1 MLPLPNLWLRY
12 ACLCSLY
19 AATPMAHAQEGTSF
33 PPEPQPGVTTPVTA
47 SQPAST
53 ADELRRR
60 DQAIQNLQQR
70 IDQLERKLNAIPAVR
85 SQPPSPTATASTD
98 GEDETSERA
107 LEWALI
113 RQGGLLLT
121 PWSFEL
127 QPGIGYSY
135 RDVGT
140 LSLSSNTIF
149 DVPSVLRNETLSTDL
164 TLRLG
169 LPLGSQVEVYVP
181 YILDTQRDVTFSSP
195 GFNINESQSASGL
208 GDISVTLSK
217 QLLTESGA
225 LPNLL
230 GALSWKSTTGD
241 TGNTIDPN
249 SVDPNQPSLI
259 SIGSGYQSFQGSLTM
274 VKSQEPLVFL
284 GSLSYAANLSETING
299 ADINPGDAIGLRLGT
314 ILSASPDSSWRLAL
328 NLARFSNTELNGVDI
343 PGSDATT
350 GLLEIGVSSVLSAQ
364 TLLDFTAGFG
374 LTNNSPDFTVSVAL
388 PIRFF

>member
-1 MLPLPNLWLRY
+1 MLPLQNLWLRH
-12 ACLCSLY
+12 ACLYSLC
-19 AATPMAHAQEGTSF
+19 AAIPLAHAQEGTPF
-33 PPEPQPGVTTPVTA
+33 LPEMQSGVTAPATTPQPSP
-47 SQPAST
+47 T

-113 RQGGLLLT
+113 RQGGLLLA

-140 LSLSSNTIF
+140 LSPANNTIV
-149 DVPSVLRNETLSTDL
+149 DVPSVVRNETLSTDV

-181 YILDTQRDVTFSSP
+181 YILDTQRDITFGP
-195 GFNINESQSASGL
+195 INQNQSESGL
-208 GDISVTLSK
+208 GDVSVTLSK
-217 QLLTESGA
+217 QLLTESGG

-230 GALSWKSTTGD
+230 ATLSWKSTTGNN
-241 TGNTIDPN
+241 GNTIDPN

-299 ADINPGDAIGLRLGT
+299 TDVNPGDAIGLRLGT

-328 NLARFSNTELNGVDI
+328 NLARYSNTELNGVEI

-350 GLLEIGVSSVLSAQ
+350 GLLEIGVSSVLSAK

-374 LTNNSPDFTVSVAL
+374 LTNNSPDFTVNVAL